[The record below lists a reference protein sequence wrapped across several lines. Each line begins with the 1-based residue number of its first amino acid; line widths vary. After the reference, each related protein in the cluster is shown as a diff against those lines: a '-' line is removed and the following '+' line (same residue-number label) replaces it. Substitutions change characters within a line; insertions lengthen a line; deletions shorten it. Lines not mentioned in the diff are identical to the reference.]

1 MAITQAYMSSANKF
15 GTMFM
20 TPDGKSLQRNETPAN
35 LVPMVLAQGS
45 PLASQ
50 GVTSPHDIPSQPAAG
65 LNTR

>member
-20 TPDGKSLQRNETPAN
+20 TPDGKSLQRNDTPEN
-35 LVPMVLAQGS
+35 LVPMVLANGNRLGDS
-45 PLASQ
+45 
-50 GVTSPHDIPSQPAAG
+50 GVTNPHGLPTQPAPG